1 MRNEI
6 TSYQTINNRV
16 IAEFKDKGS
25 KFFAI
30 SFPVANKHE
39 FDLELAAIKDEF
51 PKATHYC
58 YAYKIGHDGNNFR
71 INDDGEP
78 SGTAGKPIFSQ
89 IESNKLTNIAIVVV
103 RYYGGTKLGVPGLI
117 HAYKSSAAISISEN
131 TVIVKII
138 EKNFLIKFDSSQYKQ
153 MQVCI
158 GQLKKISSDI
168 SFISTLDVAVNV
180 PLESIENLKKIVF
193 ENTFGYAY
201 EGSSSALLEHI
212 LIETE

>member
-58 YAYKIGHDGNNFR
+58 YAY
-71 INDDGEP
+71 
-78 SGTAGKPIFSQ
+78 
-89 IESNKLTNIAIVVV
+89 NI
-103 RYYGGTKLGVPGLI
+103 
-117 HAYKSSAAISISEN
+117 
-131 TVIVKII
+131 
-138 EKNFLIKFDSSQYKQ
+138 
-153 MQVCI
+153 
-158 GQLKKISSDI
+158 
-168 SFISTLDVAVNV
+168 
-180 PLESIENLKKIVF
+180 
-193 ENTFGYAY
+193 
-201 EGSSSALLEHI
+201 
-212 LIETE
+212 